1 MTLEQKELLRIIQGR
16 IEGVACGVP
25 DNVSGF
31 LFDTAELIE
40 TMLAEEEEKDDSK
53 RNSIRTA

>member
-31 LFDTAELIE
+31 LLDTAELIE
-40 TMLAEEEEKDDSK
+40 MMLAGEELHD
-53 RNSIRTA
+53 A

>member
-40 TMLAEEEEKDDSK
+40 TMLAEEEEK
-53 RNSIRTA
+53 NA